1 MWLLELPQPGM
12 LFRGLLYFMRSVSAR
27 CLLTNHV
34 RSSLWGTPCLLA
46 NDSHP
51 QVSYPPKLAIKTNL
65 ACGEIKPSLAEE
77 WHQLQVS
84 HCAFCTLLSITPPLS
99 FTLSLPP
106 FLSATNSNSPTFLWV
121 SPWPPTCPSLQ
132 MNVRLPKKG
141 ASTIWLLCPLD
152 IHMYGCMIPTR
163 KFNSPAFNVV
173 SKSIP
178 VFRFPS
184 LTESYLLTRLW
195 VNHTVEPLSIARN
208 TSSPSGIIWESINLQ
223 KEWTVIWF

>member
-106 FLSATNSNSPTFLWV
+106 FLSATNSNSPLSYEFLPDPPPAPHCRWMCGCQKRGLPQYGYCAHWTFICMGAW
-121 SPWPPTCPSLQ
+121 SPLANSIVQLLMSSQNPSL
-132 MNVRLPKKG
+132 
-141 ASTIWLLCPLD
+141 SSD
-152 IHMYGCMIPTR
+152 FH
-163 KFNSPAFNVV
+163 
-173 SKSIP
+173 
-178 VFRFPS
+178 
-184 LTESYLLTRLW
+184 
-195 VNHTVEPLSIARN
+195 LSQRAIC
-208 TSSPSGIIWESINLQ
+208 
-223 KEWTVIWF
+223 